1 VSDPFDHEQA
11 LETIPHEPGC
21 YLMKDTRGRVIY
33 IGKAKDLNDRVRS
46 YFQHSG
52 DTRPFVARLPQVL
65 GEIDTIITANEK
77 EALILENT
85 LIKDHKPR
93 FNVRLKDDKNF
104 LSIRI
109 DTDAEWPRAEV
120 VRQQEDDGATYYGPY
135 SSAGAIRRTLN
146 VINKHFQLRTCPD
159 TVLNNR
165 SRPCLQHQIG
175 RCPAPCVKDIDRQE
189 YMSHLEGAM
198 MFLEGRGDELVDTIR
213 QKMQEASD
221 DLEFELAARYR
232 DQLEA
237 IEKVLERQLAVN
249 STDVDQDAFGFY
261 REGDRVTLQ
270 VVFLRDG
277 RMEGARAFSYS
288 DQEFPDEEVL
298 SSFLNVYYS
307 SGNHIPREVLLPI
320 DLPDSQIEAFEELL
334 TEMADRR
341 VYVKHPKRGKKKA
354 LVQTATK
361 NAEHSFEA
369 EHSKEERQRDLLQKL
384 QSGLRLRNLPERI
397 ECYDISN
404 LQGRQIVG
412 SKVLFVDG
420 EAEKSGYRHYKMK
433 EVDAQDDFASMREML
448 MRRFRKVAEGEEDA
462 PDLVVI
468 DGGKGQLAQAQ
479 TALEDLGLHAIDLI
493 AIAKAR
499 NDEVGFDD
507 PEVTSSPERVF
518 KPNRKNPIILD
529 QNSAEMYLL
538 ERLRDEAHRFAINFH
553 RKRRRKET
561 LSSSLDDIDGVG
573 PKTKR
578 ELLKHFG
585 SLDAIKDARPEELE
599 DVEGVGPSTAET
611 IHRFFNGPVA
621 ASSA

>member
-1 VSDPFDHEQA
+1 MSDSFDPQQA

-21 YLMKDTRGRVIY
+21 YLMKDKRGRVIY
-33 IGKAKDLNDRVRS
+33 IGKAKDLHDRVQN

-52 DTRPFVARLPQVL
+52 DRRPFVARLPQVL

-85 LIKDHKPR
+85 LIKDHQPR

-175 RCPAPCVKDIDRQE
+175 RCPAPCVLDVDREE

-198 MFLEGRGDELVDTIR
+198 MFLEGRGDELTETIR
-213 QKMQEASD
+213 QKMKEASD

-249 STDVDQDAFGFY
+249 STDVDQDAFGY
-261 REGDRVTLQ
+261 HREGDRVTLQ

-320 DLPDSQIEAFEELL
+320 ELPDTQIEAFEELL

-341 VYVKHPKRGKKKA
+341 VYVKYPKRGKKKA

-361 NAEHSFEA
+361 NAQHSFEA

-384 QSGLRLRNLPERI
+384 QSGLTLRNLPERI

-420 EAEKSGYRHYKMK
+420 EAEKSGYRHYKMR

-479 TALEDLGLHAIDLI
+479 TALEDLGLHGIDLI
-493 AIAKAR
+493 AMAKAR

-561 LSSSLDDIDGVG
+561 LSSSLDDIEGVG

-578 ELLKHFG
+578 DLLKHFG
-585 SLDAIKDARPEELE
+585 SLDAIKDASIDKLE
-599 DVEGVGPSTAET
+599 QVDGVGPSTAET

>member
-1 VSDPFDHEQA
+1 VSDSFDPQQA

-21 YLMKDTRGRVIY
+21 YLMKDKRGRVIY
-33 IGKAKDLNDRVRS
+33 IGKAKDLHDRVQN

-52 DTRPFVARLPQVL
+52 DRRPFVARLPQVL

-85 LIKDHKPR
+85 LIKDHQPR

-175 RCPAPCVKDIDRQE
+175 RCPAPCVLDVDREE

-198 MFLEGRGDELVDTIR
+198 MFLEGRGDELTETIR
-213 QKMQEASD
+213 QKMKEASD

-249 STDVDQDAFGFY
+249 STDVDQDAFGY
-261 REGDRVTLQ
+261 HREGDRVTLQ

-320 DLPDSQIEAFEELL
+320 ELPDTQIEAFEELL

-341 VYVKHPKRGKKKA
+341 VYVKYPKRGKKKA

-361 NAEHSFEA
+361 NAQHSFEA

-384 QSGLRLRNLPERI
+384 QSGLTLRNLPERI

-420 EAEKSGYRHYKMK
+420 EAEKSGYRHYKMR

-479 TALEDLGLHAIDLI
+479 TALEDLGLHGIDLI
-493 AIAKAR
+493 AMAKAR

-561 LSSSLDDIDGVG
+561 LSSSLDDIEGVG

-578 ELLKHFG
+578 DLLKHFG
-585 SLDAIKDARPEELE
+585 SLDAIKDASIDTLE
-599 DVEGVGPSTAET
+599 QVDGVGPSTAET

>member
-1 VSDPFDHEQA
+1 MSDSFDPQQA

-33 IGKAKDLNDRVRS
+33 IGKAKDLHDRVRN

-52 DTRPFVARLPQVL
+52 DRRPFVARLPQVL

-85 LIKDHKPR
+85 LIKDHQPR

-175 RCPAPCVKDIDRQE
+175 RCPAPCVLDVDREE

-198 MFLEGRGDELVDTIR
+198 MFLEGRGDELIETIR
-213 QKMQEASD
+213 QKMKEASD
-221 DLEFELAARYR
+221 ELEFELAARYR

-249 STDVDQDAFGFY
+249 STDVDQDAFGY
-261 REGDRVTLQ
+261 HREGDRVTLQ

-288 DQEFPDEEVL
+288 DQQFPDEEVL

-320 DLPDSQIEAFEELL
+320 ELPDTQIEAFEELL

-341 VYVKHPKRGKKKA
+341 VYVKYPKRGKKKA

-361 NAEHSFEA
+361 NAQHSFEA

-384 QSGLRLRNLPERI
+384 QSGLTLRNLPERI

-420 EAEKSGYRHYKMK
+420 EAEKSGYRHYKMR

-479 TALEDLGLHAIDLI
+479 TALEDLGLHGIDLI
-493 AIAKAR
+493 AMAKAR

-561 LSSSLDDIDGVG
+561 LSSSLDDIEGVG

-578 ELLKHFG
+578 DLLKHFG
-585 SLDAIKDARPEELE
+585 SLDAIKDASTDTLEEV
-599 DVEGVGPSTAET
+599 DGVGPSTAET

>member
-175 RCPAPCVKDIDRQE
+175 RCPAPCVKDIDREE

-221 DLEFELAARYR
+221 NLEFELAARYR

-479 TALEDLGLHAIDLI
+479 TALEDLGLHGIDLI

-499 NDEVGFDD
+499 NDEVGFED

-585 SLDAIKDARPEELE
+585 SLDAIKDAQPEQLE

>member
-1 VSDPFDHEQA
+1 MSDSFDPQQA

-21 YLMKDTRGRVIY
+21 YLMKDKRGRVIY
-33 IGKAKDLNDRVRS
+33 IGKAKDLHDRVQN

-52 DTRPFVARLPQVL
+52 DRRPFVARLPQVL

-85 LIKDHKPR
+85 LIKDHQPR

-175 RCPAPCVKDIDRQE
+175 RCPAPCVLDVDREE

-198 MFLEGRGDELVDTIR
+198 MFLEGRGDELTETIR
-213 QKMQEASD
+213 QKMKEASD

-249 STDVDQDAFGFY
+249 STDVDQDAFGY
-261 REGDRVTLQ
+261 HREGDRVTLQ

-320 DLPDSQIEAFEELL
+320 ELPDTQIEAFEELL

-341 VYVKHPKRGKKKA
+341 VYVKYPKRGKKKA

-361 NAEHSFEA
+361 NAQHSFEA

-384 QSGLRLRNLPERI
+384 QSGLTLRNLPERI

-420 EAEKSGYRHYKMK
+420 EAEKSGYRHYKMR

-479 TALEDLGLHAIDLI
+479 TALEDLGLHGIDLI
-493 AIAKAR
+493 AMAKAR

-561 LSSSLDDIDGVG
+561 LSSSLDDIEGVG

-578 ELLKHFG
+578 DLLKHFG
-585 SLDAIKDARPEELE
+585 SLDAIKDASIDTLE
-599 DVEGVGPSTAET
+599 QVDGVGPSTAET

>member
-1 VSDPFDHEQA
+1 
-11 LETIPHEPGC
+11 
-21 YLMKDTRGRVIY
+21 
-33 IGKAKDLNDRVRS
+33 
-46 YFQHSG
+46 
-52 DTRPFVARLPQVL
+52 
-65 GEIDTIITANEK
+65 
-77 EALILENT
+77 
-85 LIKDHKPR
+85 
-93 FNVRLKDDKNF
+93 
-104 LSIRI
+104 
-109 DTDAEWPRAEV
+109 
-120 VRQQEDDGATYYGPY
+120 
-135 SSAGAIRRTLN
+135 
-146 VINKHFQLRTCPD
+146 
-159 TVLNNR
+159 
-165 SRPCLQHQIG
+165 
-175 RCPAPCVKDIDRQE
+175 
-189 YMSHLEGAM
+189 
-198 MFLEGRGDELVDTIR
+198 
-213 QKMQEASD
+213 
-221 DLEFELAARYR
+221 
-232 DQLEA
+232 
-237 IEKVLERQLAVN
+237 
-249 STDVDQDAFGFY
+249 
-261 REGDRVTLQ
+261 
-270 VVFLRDG
+270 
-277 RMEGARAFSYS
+277 
-288 DQEFPDEEVL
+288 
-298 SSFLNVYYS
+298 
-307 SGNHIPREVLLPI
+307 VLLPI

-433 EVDAQDDFASMREML
+433 GVDAQDDFASMREML

-479 TALEDLGLHAIDLI
+479 TALEDLGLHGIDLI

-499 NDEVGFDD
+499 NDEVGFED

-585 SLDAIKDARPEELE
+585 SLDAIKDAQPEELE